1 MVRIHPVTARLSG
14 ISLDRPA
21 CADKLLR
28 VLTLEPLGA
37 PRGIVLF
44 GAGAG
49 GDPRRYRDLLDGF
62 VDAGHVVL
70 APTNERFDP
79 RTVTTEQLQGRVES
93 LISAL
98 ADYHHADLPIV
109 ASGHSV
115 GGWAALCLAGAQ
127 PWSRDGQPI
136 PVAAAQRVTRLVL
149 FAPTVG
155 WFQAPGALSRV
166 EVPIIVHAGE
176 NDMVTPADTATLL
189 RAAPG
194 TVSIQVH
201 ENVGHYDFMTELPPN
216 MTPTSRLDHA
226 VFLRELRRLAGT
238 GIS

>member
-98 ADYHHADLPIV
+98 ADYHHADCRSL
-109 ASGHSV
+109 
-115 GGWAALCLAGAQ
+115 
-127 PWSRDGQPI
+127 
-136 PVAAAQRVTRLVL
+136 RLV
-149 FAPTVG
+149 TQ
-155 WFQAPGALSRV
+155 WGAGRPYVSLARNRGAATGSRSQL
-166 EVPIIVHAGE
+166 
-176 NDMVTPADTATLL
+176 LL
-189 RAAPG
+189 RN
-194 TVSIQVH
+194 
-201 ENVGHYDFMTELPPN
+201 E
-216 MTPTSRLDHA
+216 
-226 VFLRELRRLAGT
+226 
-238 GIS
+238 